1 MNILNM
7 NPSRARAWHS
17 AFCDC
22 HGTNG
27 YLRRNV
33 CFGFCHSGLWLLVP
47 VTPQEAIV
55 VGMGRKENSQ
65 ILQPLPTEFWTEHAC
80 VPTEF
85 NLGIYGQG
93 FIYGAY
99 TI

>member
-55 VGMGRKENSQ
+55 VGMGRKELFSSGDQKEKTNRQ
-65 ILQPLPTEFWTEHAC
+65 HPNIPFK
-80 VPTEF
+80 
-85 NLGIYGQG
+85 
-93 FIYGAY
+93 
-99 TI
+99 